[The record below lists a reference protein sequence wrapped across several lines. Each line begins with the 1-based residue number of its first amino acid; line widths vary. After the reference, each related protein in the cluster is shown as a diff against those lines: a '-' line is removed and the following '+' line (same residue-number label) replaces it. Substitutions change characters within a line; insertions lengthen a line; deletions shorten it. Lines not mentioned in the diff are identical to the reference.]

1 MFLQLA
7 VFRYE
12 GFAEFLDFGSVCFC
26 KTCETF
32 KLLDRRAL
40 LGLDLEVDWDYFGL
54 CEAFAVHG
62 ALLAG
67 REGLGNAGVVEH
79 VAAWRYG

>member
-1 MFLQLA
+1 LFLQLA
-7 VFRYE
+7 VFHYE
-12 GFAEFLDFGSVCFC
+12 GLAEFLGFGPVCLC

-40 LGLDLEVDWDYFGL
+40 LGLDLEIYRDYFGL